1 MLNAFQTVYYEH
13 TREDTYDIR
22 STENTSVRGRVGPSF
37 LLGQLVLNQ
46 NQQNVENKAVDNNDI
61 WELSQ
66 MKHLLNVRIPHQVLY
81 LDCSM

>member
-61 WELSQ
+61 WELTN
-66 MKHLLNVRIPHQVLY
+66 KTFVK
-81 LDCSM
+81 C